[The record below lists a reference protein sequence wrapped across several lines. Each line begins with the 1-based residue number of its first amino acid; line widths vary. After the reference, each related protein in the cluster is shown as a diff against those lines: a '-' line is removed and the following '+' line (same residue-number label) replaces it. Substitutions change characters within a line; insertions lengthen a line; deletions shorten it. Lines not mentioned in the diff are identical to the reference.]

1 MSYAPFAAGKI
12 ASPNCYSGRS
22 TRICKF
28 TPHHMAAAVSAATCG
43 TWFQNPDRQA
53 SSNYGIG
60 MDGELICYVE
70 DEDTAWTS
78 SSYWNDT
85 RAITVEVANTPE
97 GVWNDTW
104 EVSDAA
110 WETLVRLGVYVCSKY
125 GFRLEYTG
133 DEYGTLTEHNMFA
146 ATGCPGPY
154 LHARMNLLAETVNAI
169 LDGGGDMSTASDVW
183 EYNWENT
190 APMGN
195 MYNCN
200 IAQYKGIADL
210 LDKVNA
216 LTTKVNALSAKVDK
230 ITAGGVDTA
239 AVAAAVVAKMDYS
252 KMAKSV
258 NDDAAKRMQA

>member
-12 ASPNCYSGRS
+12 ASPNHYSGRS
-22 TRICKF
+22 TSICKF

-85 RAITVEVANTPE
+85 RAITVEVANTPS

-133 DEYGTLTEHNMFA
+133 DEYGTLTEHRMFA

-154 LHARMNLLAETVNAI
+154 LHARMGLLEEVVNSI
-169 LDGGGDMSTASDVW
+169 LDGGGDMATAEEVW
-183 EYNWENT
+183 AYTNKALE
-190 APMGN
+190 GN
-195 MYNCN
+195 KDAYQ
-200 IAQYKGIADL
+200 ILRDTRDA
-210 LDKVNA
+210 A
-216 LTTKVNALSAKVDK
+216 LRAEAAAKKATT
-230 ITAGGVDTA
+230 GGVDVDA
-239 AVAAAVVAKMDYS
+239 IAEAVANKIAA
-252 KMAKSV
+252 
-258 NDDAAKRMQA
+258 RMKA

>member
-12 ASPNCYSGRS
+12 ASPNYYSGRS
-22 TRICKF
+22 TNICKF

-85 RAITVEVANTPE
+85 RAITVEVANTPS

-146 ATGCPGPY
+146 PTGCPGPY
-154 LHARMNLLAETVNAI
+154 LHARMGLLEEVVNSI
-169 LDGGGDMSTASDVW
+169 LDEGGDMISAEDVW
-183 EYNWENT
+183 AYTNKALE
-190 APMGN
+190 GN
-195 MYNCN
+195 KDCYQ
-200 IAQYKGIADL
+200 ILRDTRDA
-210 LDKVNA
+210 A
-216 LTTKVNALSAKVDK
+216 LRAEAAAKKATT
-230 ITAGGVDTA
+230 GGVDVDA
-239 AVAAAVVAKMDYS
+239 IAEAVANKIAA
-252 KMAKSV
+252 
-258 NDDAAKRMQA
+258 RMKA